1 MTRSAIFLLLASGIF
16 ALAPARAGEPPGP
29 RVWFVD
35 SLIKIFPGDA
45 AGSHRLIRPELS
57 AARGQHVS
65 VQLAVRSARPL
76 EGITAEVGPF
86 QDSAG
91 ATLAGATVRPEGYV
105 VVGSH
110 SRHTPEDELVGEVP
124 GWFPDPLLDFPVNLP
139 ARRTQPLWISV
150 AVPADAPPGD
160 YRGAV
165 VLRAG
170 ARQVARREI
179 RIRVLAATV
188 PSRRTLKVT
197 NWFGFNDANSQQF
210 YKVAEFSP
218 GWWTLISN
226 LGAVMAEHRQNV
238 IITPLM
244 NLIEPQVEGGRLV
257 YDFANFDRWVETFQ
271 RAGAIGYIEGAHV
284 LGRGGS
290 YNSGLSVSTFQTESG
305 KVARQTLPPDDPR
318 VEPFLIGFLSALNAH
333 LDEKG
338 WKSIYYQHVLDE
350 PHGAE
355 PPYYARFA
363 ELVHRYLPGVPTLDA
378 VDASH
383 LPEELRANCDIWVP
397 QLGRFDEQMEMVQ
410 QRISSG
416 HEVWFY
422 TCLFPNGRY
431 MNRLMDYPLIKTRLL
446 QWLDFRYGFTG
457 FLHWGWSYWTPDPIL
472 DTQPVINDNATLLP
486 AGDSN
491 IVYPDRGRMSVY
503 SSLRLE
509 TMLQGIED
517 YELLVALKATDPT
530 AAARLSQEAVAGLT
544 DYVRDPGKFR
554 AIEREL
560 LEALSKE
567 GELRAGKAG
576 K

>member
-1 MTRSAIFLLLASGIF
+1 MKRSAAFLLLASGIF
-16 ALAPARAGEPPGP
+16 ALATARAGEQPGP

-45 AGSHRLIRPELS
+45 AGSHRLIRPELP

-86 QDSAG
+86 KDSAG

-110 SRHTPEDELVGEVP
+110 SRHTPEDELVGETP
-124 GWFPDPLLDFPVNLP
+124 GWFPDPLLDFPVNLQ

-150 AVPADAPPGD
+150 AVPADAQPGD

-165 VLRAG
+165 VVRAG
-170 ARQVARREI
+170 DRQVARREI
-179 RIRVLAATV
+179 RVKVLAATV
-188 PSRRTLKVT
+188 PSQRTLKVT

-210 YKVAEFSP
+210 YKVAKFSP
-218 GWWTLISN
+218 GWWTLMSN

-244 NLIEPQVEGGRLV
+244 NLIEPRVERDHLV

-271 RAGAIGYIEGAHV
+271 RAGAIGYIEGSHLLDRARK
-284 LGRGGS
+284 LRCRPDRAARFKS
-290 YNSGLSVSTFQTESG
+290 KTARWQG
-305 KVARQTLPPDDPR
+305 KPCLPMTR
-318 VEPFLIGFLSALNAH
+318 AWSPFSIGFLAALNSH
-333 LDEKG
+333 LEEKG

-350 PHGAE
+350 AHGAE

-383 LPEELRANCDIWVP
+383 MPEELQKNCDIWVP
-397 QLGRFDEQMEMVQ
+397 QLGRFDEQMEMIQ
-410 QRISSG
+410 QRIASG

-472 DTQPVINDNATLLP
+472 DTQPVINDNTTLLP
-486 AGDSN
+486 
-491 IVYPDRGRMSVY
+491 VR
-503 SSLRLE
+503 RLE
-509 TMLQGIED
+509 HRLSRPGAD
-517 YELLVALKATDPT
+517 VRVFLHSPGNY
-530 AAARLSQEAVAGLT
+530 AARH
-544 DYVRDPGKFR
+544 
-554 AIEREL
+554 
-560 LEALSKE
+560 
-567 GELRAGKAG
+567 
-576 K
+576 